1 MIAKSTSG
9 KSTDTTLK
17 NLMQLKKRS
26 KKGSMMTTYTGA
38 HGMADAKLRVSKKVF
53 DSINDLTRLGR
64 CCAKS
69 CAKKPPK
76 DVP

>member
-1 MIAKSTSG
+1 
-9 KSTDTTLK
+9 
-17 NLMQLKKRS
+17 
-26 KKGSMMTTYTGA
+26 MMTTYTGA